1 MLVCF
6 SHLRWDFV
14 WQRPQHLL
22 SRFARQM
29 EVAFVEEPVFAP
41 GPASL
46 QIRQA
51 SPHLTVVTPVLP
63 DDAGLPGGF
72 GPETNPLIRDLL
84 TGWFGGQPSPVGAT
98 ATVTA
103 TANGGA
109 NGRTKRCP
117 DAGRSTSPISTTAGT
132 DGPAP
137 IFWYY
142 TPMALGAEP
151 AGVTTSLVVYDA
163 MDELAKFRFAPAA
176 LVERETRLMRE
187 ADLVFT
193 GGPSL
198 YRARQ
203 GRHPAVHC
211 FPSGVEAAHFAQAT
225 CAECRH
231 PELTGTNRPTVGFY
245 GVIDERIDFDLI
257 AGVAAARPEWTL
269 ALVGPTAKVAPDDLP
284 QAPNIRYFGLR
295 PYAELPAFLAC
306 FDVAILPFARNEATQ
321 FISPTKTLEY
331 LAGGK
336 PIVSTPIVD
345 VIDLY
350 GEVVAFAETPE
361 RFVAAIEGLLEE
373 PSAVRRLRRERA
385 QAVLARHDWDTIVG
399 EMVALMDAALGR
411 AYPTL
416 LPVAAAAAGV
426 REPAYATGAA

>member
-29 EVAFVEEPVFAP
+29 EVVVVEEPAFAP

-46 QIRQA
+46 RIA
-51 SPHLTVVTPVLP
+51 SAGHNLTVVTPVLP
-63 DDAGLPGGF
+63 EDAGLPGGY
-72 GPETNPLIRDLL
+72 GPATNPLVRALL
-84 TGWFGGQPSPVGAT
+84 TEWFAGIASPTAVKAARGAT
-98 ATVTA
+98 GRG
-103 TANGGA
+103 TANGRGIA
-109 NGRTKRCP
+109 TME
-117 DAGRSTSPISTTAGT
+117 SPPLGL
-132 DGPAP
+132 GVPGP

-151 AGVTTSLVVYDA
+151 SGVRPSLVVYDA
-163 MDELAKFRFAPAA
+163 MDELAKFRFAPTA
-176 LVERETRLMRE
+176 LVEREARLMRE

-203 GRHPAVHC
+203 DRHPSVHC
-211 FPSGVEAAHFAQAT
+211 FPSGVEAPHFAQAT
-225 CAECRH
+225 RPGFRH
-231 PELTGTNRPTVGFY
+231 RELVGLDRPVVGFY
-245 GVIDERIDFDLI
+245 GVIDERVDFDLI
-257 AGVAAARPEWTL
+257 AGIAVARPEWTV

-284 QAPNIRYFGLR
+284 QAPNIRYFGKR
-295 PYAELPAFLAC
+295 SYEELPAFLAG

-331 LAGGK
+331 MAGGK
-336 PIVSTPIVD
+336 PIVSTPIAD

-361 RFVAAIEGLLEE
+361 RFVSAIEGLLEE
-373 PSAVRRLRRERA
+373 PAEVRRLRQNRA
-385 QAVLARHDWDTIVG
+385 QVILARHAWDTIAG
-399 EMVALMDAALGR
+399 EMLALIDAALAR

-416 LPVAAAAAGV
+416 LPVVATATGE
-426 REPAYATGAA
+426 RAYATGAA

>member
-29 EVAFVEEPVFAP
+29 EIVVVEEPVFAP

-46 QIRQA
+46 RIAQA
-51 SPHLTVVTPVLP
+51 SHHLTVVTPVLP
-63 DDAGLPGGF
+63 DDAGLPGGY
-72 GPETNPLIRDLL
+72 GPATNPLVRALL
-84 TGWFGGQPSPVGAT
+84 TEWFERSTRPTAVKTTRAASGRAT
-98 ATVTA
+98 ASGGGIA
-103 TANGGA
+103 TLE
-109 NGRTKRCP
+109 P
-117 DAGRSTSPISTTAGT
+117 
-132 DGPAP
+132 PALSLGVPGP

-151 AGVTTSLVVYDA
+151 AGVRPSLVVYDA
-163 MDELAKFRFAPAA
+163 MDELAKFRFAPPA
-176 LVERETRLMRE
+176 LVEREARLMRE

-203 GRHPAVHC
+203 GRHPSVHC

-225 CAECRH
+225 RPEFRH
-231 PELTGTNRPTVGFY
+231 PELAGLDHPVVGFY
-245 GVIDERIDFDLI
+245 GVIDERVDFDLI
-257 AGVAAARPEWTL
+257 SSIAAARPEWTI

-284 QAPNIRYFGLR
+284 QAPKIRYFGKR
-295 PYAELPAFLAC
+295 SYDELPAFLAG

-331 LAGGK
+331 MAGGK
-336 PIVSTPIVD
+336 PIVSTPIAD

-350 GEVVAFAETPE
+350 GEVVAFAETPD
-361 RFVAAIEGLLEE
+361 RFVSAIEDLLEE
-373 PSAVRRLRRERA
+373 PAGARRLRQERA
-385 QAVLARHDWDTIVG
+385 QTVLARHAWDTIAR
-399 EMVALMDAALGR
+399 EMLALMDAALAR

-416 LPVAAAAAGV
+416 LPVVASAAGE
-426 REPAYATGAA
+426 RAYATGAA

>member
-29 EVAFVEEPVFAP
+29 EVAVVEEPVFEP
-41 GPASL
+41 GSGSL
-46 QIRQA
+46 RVRQV
-51 SPHLTVVTPVLP
+51 SPNLVVITPVLP

-72 GPETNPLIRDLL
+72 GPETNPLIRELL
-84 TGWFGGQPSPVGAT
+84 TDRFAGGASLALTKAARATNGTTVQVSGSVGRGA
-98 ATVTA
+98 ATVVRPA
-103 TANGGA
+103 V
-109 NGRTKRCP
+109 
-117 DAGRSTSPISTTAGT
+117 
-132 DGPAP
+132 PAP

-151 AGVTTSLVVYDA
+151 AGVNPSLVVYDA
-163 MDELAKFRFAPAA
+163 MDELAKFRYAPKS
-176 LVERETRLMRE
+176 LVEREARLMRQ

-203 GRHPAVHC
+203 GRHPSVHC

-225 CAECRH
+225 CPEFRH
-231 PELTGTNRPTVGFY
+231 PELAGLDRPVVGFY
-245 GVIDERIDFDLI
+245 GVIDERVDFDLI
-257 AGVAAARPEWTL
+257 SDIAAARPEWTV

-284 QAPNIRYFGLR
+284 QAPNIRYFGKR
-295 PYAELPAFLAC
+295 SYDELPAFLSG
-306 FDVAILPFARNEATQ
+306 FDVAILPFARNESTQ

-331 LAGGK
+331 MAGGK
-336 PIVSTPIVD
+336 PIVSTPILD

-350 GEVVAFAETPE
+350 GEVVSFAETPGQ
-361 RFVAAIEGLLEE
+361 FVGAIEDLLEE
-373 PSAVRRLRRERA
+373 PAAVGRLRRERA
-385 QAVLARHDWDTIVG
+385 QAVLARHDWDVVAD
-399 EMVALMDAALGR
+399 EMLTLMDAALVH

-416 LPVAAAAAGV
+416 LPVVAAAS
-426 REPAYATGAA
+426 RERAYATGAA